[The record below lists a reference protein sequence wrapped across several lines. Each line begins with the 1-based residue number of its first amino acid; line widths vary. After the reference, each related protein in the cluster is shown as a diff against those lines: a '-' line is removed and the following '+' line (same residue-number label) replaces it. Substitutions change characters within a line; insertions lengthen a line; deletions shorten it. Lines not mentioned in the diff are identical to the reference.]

1 MNASGSAERK
11 LPVSHRSSL
20 FVVTALACALAS
32 GEASA
37 FCGFFVAKG
46 DAKLFNHSS
55 QVVIVRDQDRT
66 VMTMVNDYKGDPKE
80 FAIVVPV
87 PKFLEREQIHVGD
100 QAVVEHLDA
109 YSAPRLVEYHDP
121 DPCMVARG
129 SHWGALKPMYA
140 REMAATAASKSGASA
155 LGVTIEATYTVGEYD
170 ILILS
175 AKDSGGLATW
185 LNQNGY
191 RVPPG
196 APAVLRSYL
205 AQKMRFFVAKVNL
218 QEQSRLGFT
227 HLRPLAVAYESPK
240 FMLPVRLGTVNANG
254 PQELF
259 VYCLTRKGRVESVN
273 YRTVRLPSDAEVPE
287 FVRDD
292 FPRFYRAMFD
302 QQASRN
308 PASVCLEYA
317 WDMAWCDPCA
327 SSPLSPD
334 ELRELGV
341 YWLDASAGRGGAQ
354 QVFVTRLH
362 TRYDAAHFPADLVFQ
377 ETEDRS
383 NFQGRFVI
391 RHPFKGG
398 GSCPEMKSYLQ
409 QLRERN
415 EKQAQTLADLT
426 GWSLASIRSRIPDVP
441 AVPAEPKWYE
451 QIWKR

>member
-1 MNASGSAERK
+1 MR
-11 LPVSHRSSL
+11 RWSSL
-20 FVVTALACALAS
+20 CLAILLACLLGPS
-32 GEASA
+32 ETRA

-140 REMAATAASKSGASA
+140 REMAAPAASKSGASA
-155 LGVTIEATYTVGEYD
+155 LGVTIEAKYTVGEYD

-302 QQASRN
+302 QQARRN

-317 WDMAWCDPCA
+317 WDMGSCDPCSA
-327 SSPLSPD
+327 EPLSAQ

-341 YWLDASAGRGGAQ
+341 YWADAGQ
-354 QVFVTRLH
+354 PVFVTRLH

-383 NFQGRFVI
+383 SFQGRFVI
-391 RHPFKGG
+391 RHPWKGG
-398 GSCPEMKSYLQ
+398 GSCPELRSYLQ
-409 QLRERN
+409 QLRERQ
-415 EKQAQTLADLT
+415 EKQAQTQ
-426 GWSLASIRSRIPDVP
+426 
-441 AVPAEPKWYE
+441 PKTTN
-451 QIWKR
+451 